1 MIRRRRGAFGDVE
14 GDEEPEAVERGNGA
28 EDAGRGGE
36 GWAELPRVRARAR
49 HRSSAA
55 VVVGRRLGNESV
67 KRKRSSSKEHRFVE
81 LVPRPSTA
89 CTIEIELANGRR
101 VIVPST
107 IDAVVLAR
115 VLEVVEGRRC

>member
-1 MIRRRRGAFGDVE
+1 MSKVTKSPKRWSEAMARRMLAEVAKAGQSYRAF
-14 GDEEPEAVERGNGA
+14 ARERGI
-28 EDAGRGGE
+28 DPQRLSW
-36 GWAELPRVRARAR
+36 WA
-49 HRSSAA
+49 
-55 VVVGRRLGNESV
+55 RRLGNESV